1 MLPKIPTRSYFP
13 LPLQRFKEKND
24 KGRCHIQRKNPCTGF
39 ALHRTFIVI
48 PGYNPV
54 VTFPEKEPP
63 AQQGNNA
70 ALDNG

>member
-1 MLPKIPTRSYFP
+1 MPKIPTRSYFS
-13 LPLQRFKEKND
+13 LPLQRFQEENGN
-24 KGRCHIQRKNPCTGF
+24 GRHYIQRKNPCTGF
-39 ALHRTFIVI
+39 ALHRAFIVI
-48 PGYNPV
+48 SGYNPV